1 MLITAKNLTF
11 TMKIQIRFFHYRLFI
26 EIINRKARNYPTEEQ
41 KKQSFTA
48 KKLWDSR
55 WKNRQQKM
63 KNNAL

>member
-1 MLITAKNLTF
+1 
-11 TMKIQIRFFHYRLFI
+11 MKIQIRFFHYRLFI

>member
-1 MLITAKNLTF
+1 
-11 TMKIQIRFFHYRLFI
+11 MKIQIRFFHYRLFI

-41 KKQSFTA
+41 KKQSFTT